1 MSEESVSSRRSGAL
15 RLFVGF
21 NLVLSLALVAAG
33 SGLLYANWKL
43 GSRQVVTI
51 DSVPE
56 GDGNLNLPAGDLS
69 AKNFL
74 ITGSDN
80 NACVAKDSPYAGGFG
95 KRTSYGE
102 RSDSIMLIRVNPQDN
117 QAAILSFPRDLWVK
131 QAGSSRRGRINTNFD
146 KKNPNRLIRTIKEN
160 FNIPVDHY
168 VNIDFCAFAEIVDA
182 VGGVRVPFQFKAR
195 DRRTGFKVLRAR
207 VCYSFAG
214 DHALAYMR
222 SRHYQWF
229 DPSLMKWR
237 TDQSSDY
244 GRISRQQD
252 FMKRMI
258 RKALDKSKTS
268 PRAAT
273 GILNAGLKN
282 IITDSRLTP
291 LTVLQLGQ
299 AMKNFDSN
307 TMGSYTMP
315 GMGQLIDDASVIV
328 PDMESETSKKILAVF
343 QGRASLNTT
352 VKGAERPI
360 INTQIV
366 TTTLAI
372 ATTVA
377 PTVGK
382 KSALIEVGTTVPT
395 TTIAKVT
402 ATTSPSTTKSA
413 TTTVPKTTATVKGA
427 TTTSSTTTTV
437 PSLAIDQPT
446 RGVVPPNDP
455 NCSF

>member
-1 MSEESVSSRRSGAL
+1 MTEEIATPRRTGKM
-15 RLFVGF
+15 RVFVVF
-21 NLVLSLALVAAG
+21 NMVLAIAMVVAG
-33 SGLLYANWKL
+33 SGLVYANWKL
-43 GSRQVVTI
+43 SNRQVVTI
-51 DSVPE
+51 DTVPE
-56 GDGNLNLPAGDLS
+56 GDGNLNLPPGDLS

-95 KRTSYGE
+95 KRASYGE

-146 KKNPNRLIRTIKEN
+146 KKNPNRLIRTINEN
-160 FNIPVDHY
+160 FGIPVDHY

-207 VCYSFAG
+207 VCYTFAG

-237 TDQSSDY
+237 TDQTSDY

-299 AMKNFDSN
+299 AMKNFNSD

-315 GMGQLIDDASVIV
+315 GVGQMIDDAAVIV
-328 PDMESETSKKILAVF
+328 PDLESATSKKILSVF
-343 QGRASLNTT
+343 QGKASLSTT
-352 VKGAERPI
+352 VKGAERPV
-360 INTQIV
+360 INTEIVATTLAV
-366 TTTLAI
+366 TTT
-372 ATTVA
+372 VA
-377 PTVGK
+377 ANVGK
-382 KSALIEVGTTVPT
+382 KSVVIESGTTVPMT
-395 TTIAKVT
+395 TLPK
-402 ATTSPSTTKSA
+402 A

-427 TTTSSTTTTV
+427 TTTTSTTTTV
-437 PSLAIDQPT
+437 PSVAINQET

-455 NCSF
+455 KCSF